1 MILKMLFFVLFIIF
15 LFRFIT
21 YKKDVADYEKDDSEN
36 FDNDS
41 YPALFLISLTI
52 GIVIIVL
59 LISLGIKF

>member
-21 YKKDVADYEKDDSEN
+21 YKKDIADYEKDDSEN

-41 YPALFLISLTI
+41 HPALFLISLTI